1 MSDEKKG
8 RRDNQAGHPEFSG
21 KKKSAKEGTDS
32 EPSTRK
38 RNETTGL
45 HRAETESMDRTK
57 EKIDSGKR
65 TSGGRMDKV

>member
-21 KKKSAKEGTDS
+21 KKKSGKEGTAS
-32 EPSTRK
+32 EPETRK
-38 RNETTGL
+38 RHETVGL
-45 HRAETESMDRTK
+45 HPAETEPMHETK

>member
-8 RRDNQAGHPEFSG
+8 RREAHAGQKEFSG
-21 KKKSAKEGTDS
+21 KKQSSKEGTSGD
-32 EPSTRK
+32 PPTRK
-38 RNETTGL
+38 RSETTGL
-45 HRAETESMDRTK
+45 HPAETESMEQTR